1 MVAATTAAG
10 FLVII
15 ITGIV
20 RWNASNLLLWQKRK
34 QVDQDIVFHSQIGRR
49 VNPIYL
55 TRLSLE
61 SKEENKDITKCAI
74 RNDNSA

>member
-15 ITGIV
+15 ITRIV
-20 RWNASNLLLWQKRK
+20 RWNASNLLHWQKRK
-34 QVDQDIVFHSQIGRR
+34 QVDQYIVFHSLIGRW

-55 TRLSLE
+55 TRISLK
-61 SKEENKDITKCAI
+61 SKEENMDIIKYAI
-74 RNDNSA
+74 RNDNSV

>member
-20 RWNASNLLLWQKRK
+20 RWNASNLLHWQNRK
-34 QVDQDIVFHSQIGRR
+34 QVDQEIVFHSQIGRR

>member
-1 MVAATTAAG
+1 MVAATTATG

-20 RWNASNLLLWQKRK
+20 RWNASKLLLWQKRK
-34 QVDQDIVFHSQIGRR
+34 QVDQDIVFHSLIGRW

-55 TRLSLE
+55 TSLSLE
-61 SKEENKDITKCAI
+61 NKEENMGITKYAI
-74 RNDNSA
+74 RKDNSI